1 MSQQINLCNP
11 LFRKQKKYFSA
22 ITMFQALSLILL
34 GILSFYGYLAYQ
46 TSGLATQDLQMIQLQ
61 DNAKRQLNALASRV
75 GNRKPNQALSD
86 RVAQMEQTLHAE
98 VSVLNML
105 QRGELGNQTG
115 FSPYFIALSRRTVNG
130 LWLTGFNISG
140 MADEIGIDG
149 RALQPELVAKLIQQL
164 KYEPVFAGVHFTKLE
179 IRRPA
184 PADKEAQTGDNKAA
198 VSASATH
205 VAPYI
210 EFALVKSSAGP
221 AK

>member
-22 ITMFQALSLILL
+22 LTMFQALGLILF
-34 GILSFYGYLAYQ
+34 GILLFYGYLAYQ
-46 TSGLATQDLQMIQLQ
+46 TRALATQYLQMIQLQ
-61 DNAKRQLNALASRV
+61 DNTKRQLDALASRV
-75 GNRKPNQALSD
+75 GNRKPDQALSD

-98 VSVLNML
+98 LSVLNML

-115 FSPYFIALSRRTVNG
+115 FSPYFVALSRQAVNG

-149 RALQPELVAKLIQQL
+149 RALQPELVAKLIRQL
-164 KYEPVFAGVHFTKLE
+164 KNEPVFAGVHFTKLE

-184 PADKEAQTGDNKAA
+184 LADKDVKTGDNKVV
-198 VSASATH
+198 VSATANVT
-205 VAPYI
+205 PYV
-210 EFALVKSSAGP
+210 EFALVKNSAGP
-221 AK
+221 VK